1 MKTLEKIIIV
11 LVQILVDTKRE
22 MVSLFTNRTTFD
34 KNISGIKYGIEAKI
48 ESSWNNRVD
57 KLDQIFAVIDVI
69 NNNNS

>member
-1 MKTLEKIIIV
+1 
-11 LVQILVDTKRE
+11 
-22 MVSLFTNRTTFD
+22 MVSLFTNGTTFD
-34 KNISGIKYGIEAKI
+34 KNISGIKYGIETKI